1 MSLKIEKMFLYQ
13 SNINMNINTEYLNN
27 KTYILQIKY
36 LNELLQKINI
46 YIKNYNIGSS
56 IQFEYTNNF
65 YELSTLIQ
73 DYYIIINLKLL
84 YENDLDTLFN
94 DFNNLSL

>member
-1 MSLKIEKMFLYQ
+1 
-13 SNINMNINTEYLNN
+13 MNINTEYLNN

-56 IQFEYTNNF
+56 IQFEYTNNL
-65 YELSTLIQ
+65 YELS
-73 DYYIIINLKLL
+73 
-84 YENDLDTLFN
+84 
-94 DFNNLSL
+94 

>member
-1 MSLKIEKMFLYQ
+1 
-13 SNINMNINTEYLNN
+13 MNLNTEYLKN
-27 KTYILQIKY
+27 KNYILQIKY

-46 YIKNYNIGSS
+46 HIKNYNIGSS
-56 IQFEYTNNF
+56 IQFEYTNNL

-73 DYYIIINLKLL
+73 NEYIMINLKLL

-94 DFNNLSL
+94 DFDNLSL

>member
-1 MSLKIEKMFLYQ
+1 
-13 SNINMNINTEYLNN
+13 MNINTEYLNN

-36 LNELLQKINI
+36 LNELSQKINI

-56 IQFEYTNNF
+56 IQFEYTNNI
-65 YELSTLIQ
+65 YKLSTTLIQ
-73 DYYIIINLKLL
+73 NEYIIINLKLL
-84 YENDLDTLFN
+84 YENNLDTLFN

>member
-1 MSLKIEKMFLYQ
+1 
-13 SNINMNINTEYLNN
+13 MNINTEYLNN

-46 YIKNYNIGSS
+46 YIKNYNIDSS
-56 IQFEYTNNF
+56 VQFEYTNNL

-73 DYYIIINLKLL
+73 NEYIIINLKLL

-94 DFNNLSL
+94 DFDNLCL